1 MTIQLIKG
9 EFEANDAIHLITQM
23 IHIKIKYH
31 EQKINLDMNEEDIK
45 SRERKIR
52 KLQENLFE
60 IKKYI
65 DNGSGKV
72 AIESQVEVG

>member
-9 EFEANDAIHLITQM
+9 EFQANDAINLITQM

-31 EQKINLDMNEEDIK
+31 EQKINSDMNEEDIK
-45 SRERKIR
+45 SRESKIR
-52 KLQENLFE
+52 KLQENLFD

-65 DNGSGKV
+65 DHVPGGVELPSH
-72 AIESQVEVG
+72 IEVG